1 MNYYFIEQTDVFGG
15 EANYSYVLR
24 SIIRGKS
31 PRGAV
36 ARYARLS
43 GLYWH
48 NVGGSRYDSPS
59 GAACLFIDE
68 VDEFNSDKTHWSFTQ
83 DDRVKT

>member
-1 MNYYFIEQTDVFGG
+1 MNYYLIEQTDTFGG
-15 EANYSYVLR
+15 EANYSYVRR

-31 PRGAV
+31 PQGAV

-48 NVGGSRYDSPS
+48 NVGRVRYDSQS
-59 GAACLFIDE
+59 GSTCLFIDE
-68 VDEFNSDKTHWSFTQ
+68 VNSDNAHWNFAQ
-83 DDRVKT
+83 DDRVKA